1 MYNTECN
8 AKSRNDINEPEQT
21 ISNSQEEVYI
31 TGEIAELRSK
41 YSKTYEQSDG
51 GRISVVSAAPI
62 CFYDEE
68 KDRERRAEIKDKIGM
83 AFSEDVNFFNYSC
96 RPYWNKS
103 YDESTGKYIKQEYPE
118 HGIFEIK
125 IRIQESELK
134 KIIKDIGFYE
144 QSISSIPPGLKAGYN
159 CDWWKLNKSMIKS
172 FYSHP
177 HSLWLTEDTC
187 IKTVWQYLIITEEK
201 DNNGYLT
208 VYMQLK

>member
-21 ISNSQEEVYI
+21 MSNSQEEVYI

-62 CFYDEE
+62 CFYGEE

-144 QSISSIPPGLKAGYN
+144 QPISSIPPGVKAGYN
-159 CDWWKLNKSMIKS
+159 CDWWDLKISDIKDS
-172 FYSHP
+172 YCQLYVKRLS
-177 HSLWLTEDTC
+177 DD
-187 IKTVWQYLIITEEK
+187 YIIRSANREIVVTNEYAGK
-201 DNNGYLT
+201 GYLT
-208 VYMQLK
+208 VYLVLQ